1 MPQPTTIAEKM
12 RAHREAFTLA
22 LELGCTPREAEKEL
36 RRRRAWADHED
47 LLRRAAAKLAAPAPR
62 ATASTTATAP
72 DDRWMMRD

>member
-12 RAHREAFTLA
+12 RAHREAFELA

-47 LLRRAAAKLAAPAPR
+47 LQRRAAAKLAAPAPR
-62 ATASTTATAP
+62 TATTATAP